1 MKMYATC
8 FLERDKN
15 AVRIFKLLT
24 DTVKVAE
31 FQAECRCNFI
41 LIFHLNLT
49 NIFHYS
55 QSAKPDTLEPIVHQN
70 AITPP
75 LDPDVRANV
84 IVIYQNAIS
93 CLVVKEM
100 VRLLYLILFTLVFHI
115 PKKNVSLSLVSYI
128 IINER
133 FCYGFL

>member
-1 MKMYATC
+1 M
-8 FLERDKN
+8 
-15 AVRIFKLLT
+15 
-24 DTVKVAE
+24 
-31 FQAECRCNFI
+31 
-41 LIFHLNLT
+41 
-49 NIFHYS
+49 
-55 QSAKPDTLEPIVHQN
+55 HQN

-115 PKKNVSLSLVSYI
+115 PKKNVSLCLVSYI
-128 IINER
+128 IIS
-133 FCYGFL
+133 G